1 MDDFL
6 REIIGIARAVKM
18 HLDSRLLP
26 YGVYGG
32 QQLILQCLWQ
42 EDGLTPSELAR
53 RIGIETPT
61 ITRATQRMEMTGLV
75 RRLPDPTDARLVRVF
90 LTERG
95 QELQTVLPLVLSE
108 TVNETLEGLS
118 PQERT
123 ELVRLLAQVHRNL
136 LRKKS

>member
-6 REIIGIARAVKM
+6 REIIRIPRAVKM

-42 EDGLTPSELAR
+42 EDGLTPGELAR
-53 RIGIETPT
+53 RIGVETPT
-61 ITRATQRMEMTGLV
+61 ITRAAQRMEMTGLV

-95 QELQTVLPLVLSE
+95 QELQTMLPPVLSE
-108 TVNETLEGLS
+108 AVNEMLEGLL

-136 LRKKS
+136 LGEKS